1 MKARTAVV
9 DWSGNY
15 EENCIQLGKHLGKN
29 KIRRRLFD
37 AIYGRGSK
45 PRSKKQMMAVIGL
58 KSSHG
63 QQAQNQLDYLAR
75 YGLILRDDNDGA
87 TNDGSRYV
95 YSKEPNV
102 RAHRAKII
110 KYADKPELAK
120 NTPTKR
126 NPSVKAVTVRTITRS
141 TLRRKK
147 RLDVLYSTAS
157 PDKKS
162 PLRVDAEM
170 RQVQEA
176 VRGSRLRDNITL
188 HYRPAANL
196 KSIMDGLNDLAPGIV
211 HFSGHGYSGGIAVD
225 HAKVKRPVGKVVTF
239 DLLAKAVAAVDA
251 PPQII
256 VLNSCHSAGAKK
268 ALLPYVKAVVAMGDS
283 IGDLAATAFAAQFYA
298 AIAAGQSLKA
308 AFAQGL
314 VAIEAVSLNEA
325 KTPQLMLAD
334 GANAAKIILV

>member
-15 EENCIQLGKHLGKN
+15 EENCIQLGRHLGKN
-29 KIRRRLFD
+29 KIRRKLFD

-45 PRSKKQMMAVIGL
+45 PRSKKQLMSEVGL
-58 KSSHG
+58 TSSHS
-63 QQAQNQLDYLAR
+63 QQAQNQLDYLTQ
-75 YGLILRDDNDGA
+75 YGLIVRDDNDGSVK
-87 TNDGSRYV
+87 DGSRYV

-102 RAHRAKII
+102 RAHRKDIV
-110 KYADKPELAK
+110 KYADKPALAK
-120 NTPTKR
+120 RVATKR
-126 NPSVKAVTVRTITRS
+126 NPIPRVGSVRTVTRS
-141 TLRRKK
+141 TLRRRKK
-147 RLDVLYSTAS
+147 LNVLYSTAN
-157 PDKKS
+157 PDAQS

-176 VRGSRLRDNITL
+176 VRGSRLRDNIAL

-225 HAKVKRPVGKVVTF
+225 NAKVRRPSGKVVTF
-239 DLLAKAVAAVDA
+239 DLLAKAVAAVDT
-251 PPQII
+251 PPEVI

-268 ALLPYVKAVVAMGDS
+268 AFLPPARAIIVMGDS
-283 IGDLAATAFAAQFYA
+283 ISDLAATAFAAQFYA

-314 VAIEAVSLNEA
+314 VAVEAVSLNEA
-325 KTPQLMLAD
+325 KTPQLILAD
-334 GANAAKIILV
+334 GVNATKVVLA

>member
-1 MKARTAVV
+1 MKMSVV

-29 KIRRRLFD
+29 RIRRKLFD

-45 PRSKKQMMAVIGL
+45 PRSKKQMMAAVGL
-58 KSSHG
+58 NVSYG
-63 QQAQNQLDYLAR
+63 QQTQNQLDYLYR
-75 YGLILRDDNDGA
+75 YGLIVRADNDG
-87 TNDGSRYV
+87 NVKDGSHYV

-102 RAHRAKII
+102 RAHRKDIV
-110 KYADKPELAK
+110 KYADKPALAK
-120 NTPTKR
+120 GVATKR
-126 NPSVKAVTVRTITRS
+126 NPIAKVVNVRTVTRGV
-141 TLRRKK
+141 LRRRKQ
-147 RLDVLYSTAS
+147 LDVLYSTAN
-157 PDKKS
+157 PDAQR

-176 VRGSRLRDNITL
+176 VRGSRLRDNIVL

-225 HAKVKRPVGKVVTF
+225 HAKVKRPSGKVVTF
-239 DLLAKAVAAVDA
+239 DLLAKAVAAVDM
-251 PPQII
+251 PPQVV

-268 ALLPYVKAVVAMGDS
+268 AFLPPAKAVIAMGDTIS
-283 IGDLAATAFAAQFYA
+283 DLAATAFAAQFYA

-308 AFAQGL
+308 AFAQGV

-325 KTPQLMLAD
+325 KTPQLILAD
-334 GANAAKIILV
+334 GVNAAKVVLA